1 MSGWHGHN
9 NFYQGQSPRPNRPPM
24 QYFTSGSDTSGTPPN
39 RFRGSTPNRMGPPRV
54 QNPNFIASPHSSQYN
69 SPYFTSGSDTSGTPQ
84 NQFRGSTPNRMG
96 PPRVQNPNFVAS
108 PHSSQYS
115 SPYQDRPRPSY
126 FSSPGTPQYTPSP
139 RYTPS
144 PVRARGRATPNTS
157 YSQSPGNSS
166 WVSMPFF
173 LL

>member
-1 MSGWHGHN
+1 
-9 NFYQGQSPRPNRPPM
+9 
-24 QYFTSGSDTSGTPPN
+24 
-39 RFRGSTPNRMGPPRV
+39 MGPPRV

-166 WVSMPFF
+166 WRQQDQRLPAQSYFKRDMLKDPWEG
-173 LL
+173 LEPYLM